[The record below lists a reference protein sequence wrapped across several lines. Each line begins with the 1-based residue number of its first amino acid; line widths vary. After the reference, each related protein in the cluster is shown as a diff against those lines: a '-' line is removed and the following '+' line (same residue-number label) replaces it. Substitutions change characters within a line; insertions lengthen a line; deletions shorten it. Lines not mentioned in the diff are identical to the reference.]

1 MDSTAV
7 LAEAHSSGGA
17 VAYLRRPFRILGVLD
32 QWLSGEHFDHSL
44 GSELQGFL
52 TRDVK
57 ADPGFQDSPQVQ
69 SMLERLEQMLSNLNE
84 LIAPMVRTV
93 YGSQPNTD
101 DTHMK
106 RVHLVIYIV
115 ASYG

>member
-7 LAEAHSSGGA
+7 LAEAPSSGGA

-69 SMLERLEQMLSNLNE
+69 SMLERLEQMLSNPNE
-84 LIAPMVRTV
+84 LITPMVRNVLRFAAQHRRYPHETR
-93 YGSQPNTD
+93 SP
-101 DTHMK
+101 
-106 RVHLVIYIV
+106 
-115 ASYG
+115 